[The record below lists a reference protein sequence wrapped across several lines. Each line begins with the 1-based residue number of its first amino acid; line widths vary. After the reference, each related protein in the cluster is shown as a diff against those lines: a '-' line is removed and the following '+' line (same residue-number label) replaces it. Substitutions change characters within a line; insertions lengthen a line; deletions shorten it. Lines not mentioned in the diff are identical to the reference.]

1 MRFLHRSARLAH
13 ASFSPRRGT
22 LRDVSREAWIVVGVI
37 VALIAVATAYGAFR
51 VGRKLFATKR
61 MLGEL
66 GTGGK
71 VAFYGSLLYT
81 FFPVDLLPD
90 PIYLDDMGILAA
102 ALIYLTNLVRRRRA
116 GRAPLPRDG
125 RSELEPG
132 RRPR

>member
-1 MRFLHRSARLAH
+1 MRFLHRSARPAH
-13 ASFSPRRGT
+13 VLIRRLRGT

-37 VALIAVATAYGAFR
+37 VAIIAVATAYGAFR

-71 VAFYGSLLYT
+71 IAFYGSLLYT

-90 PIYLDDMGILAA
+90 PIYLDDMGVLAA

-116 GRAPLPRDG
+116 GLAPLPRAG
-125 RSELEPG
+125 RPELEHG
-132 RRPR
+132 RRPK

>member
-1 MRFLHRSARLAH
+1 MR
-13 ASFSPRRGT
+13 G
-22 LRDVSREAWIVVGVI
+22 VSREAWIVVGVV
-37 VALIAVATAYGAFR
+37 VALVAVATAYGAFR

-71 VAFYGSLLYT
+71 IAFYGSLLYT

-90 PIYLDDMGILAA
+90 PIYLDDMGVLAA
-102 ALIYLTNLVRRRRA
+102 ALIYLTNLARRRRA
-116 GRAPLPRDG
+116 AGKAPFQRDG

-132 RRPR
+132 RKTR

>member
-1 MRFLHRSARLAH
+1 MPGYIAR
-13 ASFSPRRGT
+13 
-22 LRDVSREAWIVVGVI
+22 VSREAWIVVGVI

-71 VAFYGSLLYT
+71 IAFYGSLLYT

-90 PIYLDDMGILAA
+90 PIYLDDMGVLAA

-116 GRAPLPRDG
+116 GRAPTPRDG

-132 RRPR
+132 RKPR